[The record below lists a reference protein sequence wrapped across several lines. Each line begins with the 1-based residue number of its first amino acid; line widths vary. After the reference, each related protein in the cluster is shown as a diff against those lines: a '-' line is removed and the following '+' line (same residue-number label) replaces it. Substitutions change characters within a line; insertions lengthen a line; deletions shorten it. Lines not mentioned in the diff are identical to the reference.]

1 MNNQLRLLWEKLVKE
16 LIVQLIVVT
25 LLLKDRL
32 EEKTL
37 AHLIFRYLLI
47 LIEYIYVL
55 NIINPGKNLQ
65 KKQENLKEQDIRCK
79 K

>member
-1 MNNQLRLLWEKLVKE
+1 MNNQLGLLWEKLVKE

-32 EEKTL
+32 VEKTL
-37 AHLIFRYLLI
+37 THLIFRYLLI